1 MVESKVKKEPG
12 THHKSLPDPRIE
24 QILNALLKIAGKDFD
39 INLKVSEH
47 RDEIDAIML
56 SVNMLGEEMH
66 SYTNQLE
73 ASREQVVQSAK
84 LASLGEMA
92 SGLSHELNNPLFILT
107 GFMAQA
113 LKVLVKKHP
122 EAYLA
127 IQEHAQEVQNAAD
140 RIRKIIDHMRDFSRV
155 ARNELEVL
163 DVNVII
169 KSAFSFFNQQL
180 LLKNIE
186 TQFDLSESP
195 VLVQVDK
202 IKLEQVFVNLLSN
215 AKDAI
220 EKKSSNQG
228 GRIKIITL
236 HEGDHARILLK
247 DDGCGMDSAT
257 KSKIFDAFFT
267 TKEVGKGTGLGLSV
281 SYGILRSF
289 GAEIDC
295 ESAPMEGTQFSIRI
309 PTVQELE

>member
-1 MVESKVKKEPG
+1 VVESTVKKEPG

-39 INLKVSEH
+39 IDLKVSEH

-107 GFMAQA
+107 GFMTQA
-113 LKVLVKKHP
+113 LKVLVKNHP

-127 IQEHAQEVQNAAD
+127 VQDHVQEVQNAAD

-163 DVNVII
+163 DLNVVI

-180 LLKNIE
+180 MLKNIE

-195 VLVQVDK
+195 VWVQVDN
-202 IKLEQVFVNLLSN
+202 IKMEQVFVNLLSN

-220 EKKSSNQG
+220 EKKSPNHG
-228 GRIKIITL
+228 GHIKIITL
-236 HEGDHARILLK
+236 HEGDHALIQLK
-247 DDGCGMDSAT
+247 DDGCGMDSVT

-295 ESAPMEGTQFSIRI
+295 ESVPMEGTQFSIRI
-309 PTVQELE
+309 PTAQQHE